1 MLQLRNQ
8 VNLRPTLDAARPRGR
23 RTKPHHI
30 NEQQHEKLTMK
41 HRLKSNVKP
50 LVTGPSSSHG
60 VGASNDRNLGIKPK
74 LQCPCLGVGIN
85 PQKEKS
91 QRKPRNQWFSPIVL
105 PRFVLASPIAT
116 AEASDLEAHVRAV
129 RAPSCKLLPL
139 QGRLMQISE

>member
-23 RTKPHHI
+23 RTKLHHI
-30 NEQQHEKLTMK
+30 NKQHHEKLTMK
-41 HRLKSNVKP
+41 HLLNSNVMP
-50 LVTGPSSSHG
+50 LVRGSLLSHG
-60 VGASNDRNLGIKPK
+60 VGASNDRNLG
-74 LQCPCLGVGIN
+74 LQCPCLGIGIN

-91 QRKPRNQWFSPIVL
+91 QKKPRNQWFSPIVL

-129 RAPSCKLLPL
+129 RAPSCKLLTL
-139 QGRLMQISE
+139 QGRLMQVSE